1 MIFWAWEWVLFISP
15 LVRSTQSTIP
25 PIFKPNSCVDI
36 LVAKWLLACKS
47 SFWQMTMNQK
57 VAGLLKL
64 NVHPV
69 VIQILLP
76 TQVEILLRS

>member
-1 MIFWAWEWVLFISP
+1 MV
-15 LVRSTQSTIP
+15 
-25 PIFKPNSCVDI
+25 
-36 LVAKWLLACKS
+36 ACKS

-57 VAGLLKL
+57 VAGVLNL

-76 TQVEILLRS
+76 